1 MSRYSASA
9 VLALLV
15 ATSLARAADP
25 AGSWR
30 MALPAGDGSSLILV
44 IALENK
50 AGQWSGKYLGG
61 TADVPQGT
69 AVDNVRVGNDRL
81 QFVLKNGDQEL
92 PFDGKL
98 PAEAGQ
104 KVAGSFLFGGRLVLT
119 ALEPSKLTAYDRFE
133 LLKEIVTS
141 GEPNATFFDAAVELL
156 RSAGMKQVK
165 ADDVRAWAERTN
177 KAAETFGVRWQ
188 QAVALRMAQALAH
201 QKEYAAV
208 ALAQAQRAEKLLD
221 PADPA
226 DAKLIVLEVLLE
238 LLRMNQQTTELA
250 RVKAV
255 IEQTEVRDYEEY
267 LKQFPFK
274 PDPFPGRQGP
284 GNRVVLVEMFT
295 GAECPPCVAADL
307 AYDGIG
313 RTYKSSEVLRLQY
326 HLNIPFPDP
335 LTNIAGLARQ
345 KYYGVNGTPAAFVN
359 GKSVDDAGG
368 PAGVAVQ
375 RFTHFRRLID
385 PLLELPALA
394 KLTLTASRDGDKI
407 SVQAKVSELVKPGE
421 RMRLRIFLAEEVVRY
436 RGGNGVRYHHAVVR
450 GALSPEIGFPLRQA
464 ATEQSAE
471 LSLTDLDKALAVDL
485 EKFQKDYEEVPN
497 ADRLLAH
504 KKLFVVGI
512 VQDDGT
518 REVVQA
524 GQAEIKQS
532 R

>member
-1 MSRYSASA
+1 MSRFAASA
-9 VLALLV
+9 VLALIL
-15 ATSLARAADP
+15 ATSGARPADP

-30 MALPAGDGSSLILV
+30 MALPAGDGSSFILL

-50 AGQWSGKYLGG
+50 GGQWSGKYLGG
-61 TADVPQGT
+61 TTDAPQGT
-69 AVDNVRVGNDRL
+69 TVERVRVTDDRV

-98 PAEAGQ
+98 PAVAR
-104 KVAGSFLFGGRLVLT
+104 KIAGSFLYGGRLVLT

-133 LLKEIVTS
+133 LLKELVTD

-156 RSAGMKQVK
+156 RAAGSKQVK
-165 ADDVRAWAERTN
+165 ADEVRAWAERTN
-177 KAAETFGVRWQ
+177 QAAEAFGVRWQ
-188 QAVALRMAQALAH
+188 QAIALRMAQALAH
-201 QKEYAAV
+201 QKEYAVV

-221 PADPA
+221 PGDPS
-226 DAKLIVLEVLLE
+226 DARLIVLEVLFE
-238 LLRMNQQTTELA
+238 LLRANEQTADRA
-250 RVKAV
+250 RVKAL

-267 LKQFPFK
+267 QKQFPFK
-274 PDPFPGRQGP
+274 PDPYPGRQGP
-284 GNRVVLVEMFT
+284 GTRVVLVEMFT

-313 RTYKSSEVLRLQY
+313 RTYKPSEVLRLQY

-335 LTNIAGLARQ
+335 LTNATTLARQ

-359 GKSVDDAGG
+359 GKTVDDAGG

-385 PLLELPALA
+385 PILELPALA
-394 KLTLTASRDGDKI
+394 KLNLTAARDGDKI
-407 SVQAKVSELVKPGE
+407 TIRAKVSELVKPGE
-421 RMRLRIFLAEEVVRY
+421 RMRLRVFLAEDVVRY

-450 GALSPEIGFPLRQA
+450 SVLSPETGFPLRQA
-464 ATEQSAE
+464 TTEHSAE
-471 LSLTDLDKALAVDL
+471 LNLGDLRKSLAADL
-485 EKFQKDYEEVPN
+485 EKFQKEYDEVPN
-497 ADRLLAH
+497 ADRLLSL
-504 KKLFVVGI
+504 KKLFVI
-512 VQDDGT
+512 ALIQDDGT

-524 GQAEIKQS
+524 GQAEIKES

>member
-1 MSRYSASA
+1 MSGYSQF
-9 VLALLV
+9 VVVALLLGV
-15 ATSLARAADP
+15 TPAPAADP

-30 MALPAGDGSSLILV
+30 MALPAGDGPSLILL

-50 AGQWSGKYLGG
+50 GGQWSGKYLGG

-69 AVDNVRVGNDRL
+69 TIENVRVANDRL
-81 QFVLKNGDQEL
+81 QFVVKNGDQEL

-98 PAEAGQ
+98 PAATGQ
-104 KVAGSFLFGGRLVLT
+104 KVPGSFLFGGRLVLT

-141 GEPNATFFDAAVELL
+141 GEPNATFFEAAVELL

-165 ADDVRAWAERTN
+165 PDDVRAWTERTN
-177 KAAETFGVRWQ
+177 KAAEAFGVRWQ

-201 QKEYAAV
+201 QKDYAAV

-226 DAKLIVLEVLLE
+226 DAKLIVLEVLLD
-238 LLRMNQQTTELA
+238 LLRANDQTAELG
-250 RVKAV
+250 RVKSLIAET
-255 IEQTEVRDYEEY
+255 EQRDYADY
-267 LKQFPFK
+267 VKQFPFK
-274 PDPFPGRQGP
+274 PDPYPGRQGP
-284 GNRVVLVEMFT
+284 GSRIVLVEMFT
-295 GAECPPCVAADL
+295 GAECPPCVGADL

-313 RTYKSSEVLRLQY
+313 RTYKPSEVVRLQY

-335 LTNIAGLARQ
+335 LTNAVTLARQ

-359 GKSVDDAGG
+359 GKTVDGAGG

-385 PLLELPALA
+385 PVLELPALA
-394 KLTLTASRDGDKI
+394 KLNLTANREGDK
-407 SVQAKVSELVKPGE
+407 VTVRAKVSDLVKPGE
-421 RMRLRIFLAEEVVRY
+421 RMRLRVFLAEDVVRY

-450 GALSPEIGFPLRQA
+450 AALSPESGFPLRQA
-464 ATEQSAE
+464 ATEHAAE
-471 LSLTDLDKALAVDL
+471 INLGDLRKALAADL
-485 EKFQKDYEEVPN
+485 EEFQKDYDDVPN
-497 ADRLLAH
+497 AERLLAF
-504 KKLFVVGI
+504 KNLFVVAL

-518 REVVQA
+518 REIVQA
-524 GQAEIKQS
+524 GQTEIK
-532 R
+532 